1 MPDQPADRIKGR
13 HVTFGLREAVVLA
26 IVAILIACA
35 VVYYNVT

>member
-1 MPDQPADRIKGR
+1 MDRGR
-13 HVTFGLREAVVLA
+13 PISFGLREAVVLA